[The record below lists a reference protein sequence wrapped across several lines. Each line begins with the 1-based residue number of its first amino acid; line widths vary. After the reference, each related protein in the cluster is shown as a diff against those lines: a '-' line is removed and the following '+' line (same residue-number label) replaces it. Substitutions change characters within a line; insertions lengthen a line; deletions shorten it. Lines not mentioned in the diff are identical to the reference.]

1 MMEQHSNQPPES
13 SITTGPRQKSE
24 TPICTKYI
32 SPAKLESLYH
42 LPVSQAAKKLGIS
55 VRTFQ
60 RLCKSHQVR
69 RWPYRRIRSIN
80 RKVENLLCK
89 AVETEDEDEF
99 QNYRQL
105 IELHEMKK
113 LFIMMAASWDSRE
126 AQDKASRIAAE
137 SLEEKE
143 VFDDMIETAIL
154 FSTQHQQ
161 RARVY
166 DEPFSTSI
174 VFQHE
179 VRQKMANQILQILN
193 NDDSLAENQSN
204 VRSM

>member
-1 MMEQHSNQPPES
+1 
-13 SITTGPRQKSE
+13 
-24 TPICTKYI
+24 
-32 SPAKLESLYH
+32 
-42 LPVSQAAKKLGIS
+42 
-55 VRTFQ
+55 
-60 RLCKSHQVR
+60 
-69 RWPYRRIRSIN
+69 
-80 RKVENLLCK
+80 
-89 AVETEDEDEF
+89 
-99 QNYRQL
+99 
-105 IELHEMKK
+105 MKK

-154 FSTQHQQ
+154 FSPQHQQ
-161 RARVY
+161 RAGVY